1 VPDWGRLARHSACAS
16 KPSEEPLEQYLAE
29 VEMKLQLLAEDI
41 AVSLEDHSTHAMQ
54 RMPRA
59 LAEVRIIVRVH
70 PPCPPVEPTRDR
82 LCV

>member
-1 VPDWGRLARHSACAS
+1 MRCRACAC

-41 AVSLEDHSTHAMQ
+41 AVSLEDHSTQAMQ

-59 LAEVRIIVRVH
+59 LAEVGA
-70 PPCPPVEPTRDR
+70 R
-82 LCV
+82 LDSNLLP